1 MKEEYLMSTAT
12 AINLDSLTTQ
22 ECKSAIDRIFASAQT
37 SSGQWLMNKE
47 DVLIA
52 HYGVMNNIQL
62 RDYLMG
68 APSVYSL
75 DHCITA
81 IAKIV
86 NVCNERELDSYAF
99 DTVGASFY
107 FEQGN
112 KAQALLMLSVALEK
126 DYSLAKL
133 IARVILGGAPSNI
146 FGAMR
151 AELHSKVVDNLAD
164 TANELANEDN
174 R

>member
-1 MKEEYLMSTAT
+1 MTTSTAT
-12 AINLDSLTTQ
+12 NYDALTTQ
-22 ECKSAIDRIFASAQT
+22 ECKSAIDRIFASSIT
-37 SSGQWLMNKE
+37 SNGEWLMSNE
-47 DVLIA
+47 DVLIT

-75 DHCITA
+75 DHSITA
-81 IAKIV
+81 IANIV
-86 NVCNERELDSYAF
+86 NVCHAKELDSYAF
-99 DTVGASFY
+99 NTVSASFY

-112 KAQALLMLSVALEK
+112 KAQALLMLSEALGK

-133 IARVILGGAPSNI
+133 ISRVILGGAPSNI

-164 TANELANEDN
+164 DADKLANEAN

>member
-1 MKEEYLMSTAT
+1 MSTAT
-12 AINLDSLTTQ
+12 AINFDSLTTQ
-22 ECKSAIDRIFASAQT
+22 ECKSAIDRIFSSSIT
-37 SSGQWLMNKE
+37 SNGEWLMSGE

-68 APSVYSL
+68 APTVYSL

-86 NVCNERELDSYAF
+86 NVCNAKELDSYAF
-99 DTVGASFY
+99 NTVGASFY
-107 FEQGN
+107 FELDN

-164 TANELANEDN
+164 DSDKLANESN
-174 R
+174 RG

>member
-1 MKEEYLMSTAT
+1 MS
-12 AINLDSLTTQ
+12 S
-22 ECKSAIDRIFASAQT
+22 
-37 SSGQWLMNKE
+37 E

-86 NVCNERELDSYAF
+86 NVCHSREIESYAF
-99 DTVGASFY
+99 NTVGASFQY
-107 FEQGN
+107 EAGN
-112 KAQALLMLSVALEK
+112 TAQALLMLSEALAK

-133 IARVILGGAPSNI
+133 IARVITSGAPKNLFAS
-146 FGAMR
+146 MR
-151 AELHSKVVDNLAD
+151 GELHAKVVDNLAD
-164 TANELANEDN
+164 DADKLANEDN

>member
-1 MKEEYLMSTAT
+1 VTTAT
-12 AINLDSLTTQ
+12 ATNLDSLTTQ
-22 ECKSAIDRIFASAQT
+22 ECKSAIDRIFSSSIT
-37 SSGQWLMNKE
+37 SNGEWLMSSE

-75 DHCITA
+75 DHCVTA

-86 NVCNERELDSYAF
+86 NVCHSKELDSYAF
-99 DTVGASFY
+99 NTVGASFY
-107 FEQGN
+107 FELGN
-112 KAQALLMLSVALEK
+112 KAQALLMLSEALDK

-133 IARVILGGAPSNI
+133 IARVIVSGAPFNI
-146 FGAMR
+146 FSAMR

-164 TANELANEDN
+164 DADKLANESN
-174 R
+174 RG

>member
-1 MKEEYLMSTAT
+1 
-12 AINLDSLTTQ
+12 
-22 ECKSAIDRIFASAQT
+22 
-37 SSGQWLMNKE
+37 MNKD
-47 DVLIA
+47 DVVIA
-52 HYGVMNNIQL
+52 HYGVMNNLQL

-68 APSVYSL
+68 APTAYPL

-81 IAKIV
+81 ISKIV
-86 NVCNERELDSYAF
+86 NVCNDKELDSYAF
-99 DTVGASFY
+99 DTVSASFH

-112 KAQALLMLSVALEK
+112 KAQALLMLSVALHK

-133 IARVILGGAPSNI
+133 IARVILGGAPSNLLA
-146 FGAMR
+146 AMR

-164 TANELANEDN
+164 DSDKLANEDN